1 MNAQEIIIQQLNA
14 MNNKISVLI
23 NEECCTGKD
32 LSKEIAKIDREI
44 AALHKRMVKL
54 MKVR

>member
-14 MNNKISVLI
+14 MNNKISILMDR
-23 NEECCTGKD
+23 ECATGAD
-32 LSKEIAKIDREI
+32 LSKEIRVIDKQI

-54 MKVR
+54 MKVK